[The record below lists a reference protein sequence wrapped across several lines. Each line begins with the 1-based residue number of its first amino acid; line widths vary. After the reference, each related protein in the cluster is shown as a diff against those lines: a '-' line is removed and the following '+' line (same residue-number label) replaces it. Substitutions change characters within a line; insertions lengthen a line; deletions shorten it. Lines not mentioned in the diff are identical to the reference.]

1 MRDKQNKN
9 GRKLEEIVL
18 RRSEEGKR
26 RKKRTIGPKK
36 GIKFDTR
43 L

>member
-1 MRDKQNKN
+1 MD
-9 GRKLEEIVL
+9 EIVL
-18 RRSEEGKR
+18 RRCEEGKR
-26 RKKRTIGPKK
+26 KKKRTIGPKK